1 MRLNSMGGEGESLYS
16 PMLILS
22 TIGMVADSCESKLP
36 EKGGSKASSKESLL
50 YLEIQERAGKCFCLY
65 IK

>member
-50 YLEIQERAGKCFCLY
+50 YLEIQESREVLLSLY
-65 IK
+65 

>member
-50 YLEIQERAGKCFCLY
+50 YFEIQESREVLLSLY
-65 IK
+65 